1 MSTKRIYFSYRY
13 VHCLQICYSIYR
25 HTSQLN
31 WRFTLF
37 GVNPIRRLHIQYG
50 RKVFKLFNPTFLG
63 RLLLPNF
70 LRCTHVTRPVEK
82 MNTYFGAC
90 NCPISFF
97 KKKSISDQIESNSVE
112 TDLSALL
119 LGAYFFRKVE
129 NHLPVIVT
137 FSRCVEAWC
146 SARHPFSFS
155 PFVCAGDRRGERPGR
170 LIFALDEEQF
180 RAFFSFSIR
189 PTESRNISGL
199 ASLWQRHCWYN
210 IEKSIML
217 GILHVVVHRL
227 YVAAHRMQI
236 DWG

>member
-70 LRCTHVTRPVEK
+70 SRCTHVTRPVGK

-90 NCPISFF
+90 NCSISFF
-97 KKKSISDQIESNSVE
+97 KKKIYFRSNRIEFRRDRFICPSSGRVFLSESRESFAFDCHFFSLCRGVMQRTTSIFLFPFCVCWGSKRREARATYIRSWWRAIQGIFFFLHSSNGV
-112 TDLSALL
+112 TKHFRLGVALTKALL
-119 LGAYFFRKVE
+119 
-129 NHLPVIVT
+129 I
-137 FSRCVEAWC
+137 
-146 SARHPFSFS
+146 
-155 PFVCAGDRRGERPGR
+155 
-170 LIFALDEEQF
+170 
-180 RAFFSFSIR
+180 
-189 PTESRNISGL
+189 
-199 ASLWQRHCWYN
+199 
-210 IEKSIML
+210 
-217 GILHVVVHRL
+217 
-227 YVAAHRMQI
+227 
-236 DWG
+236 